1 MEWIRSRRP
10 SSGFLNFELL
20 QIFDMRSWLRAPGW
34 RAIRGVPGPV
44 PLPQR
49 SPAADPGRSG
59 ALVDVVV
66 LSAGVELF
74 AAIRDAI
81 GERNPVWRAR
91 SAEEAVELL
100 ITGRCGVLLIDLGS
114 VATRPDALVQQ
125 ILGQFPDV
133 VVCVAGRR
141 DDEPGLASLITEG
154 HVYRF
159 MHKPLSPR
167 RAGMFLQAAIR
178 HHCERRPDPRL
189 PSLVPDNVVALPSR
203 FEPLKWVFVAV
214 GVALFVM
221 LLSIFVDG
229 RPTDPPAMTTA
240 PPPQAPAPAPPAT
253 TAAQANPV
261 LSRARAAFDAGRYE
275 SPPGRNALDLYK
287 AVVLAQP
294 DSLEARTGLDRT
306 LDRILVSARMA
317 LDAGNTA
324 EAQRLVVR
332 VLEADPDRPAAITLS
347 QQLREK
353 SEPKIA
359 IAPTVPVPSAAP
371 ATQAAAA
378 IPAPTQ
384 PTRAPASQPVT
395 PPAAVAQVTNAVPKP
410 IVPAPSEPLPGP
422 VTQLAPIDAPAAAAT
437 ATVPP
442 APIVV
447 RPDPL
452 TARVV
457 NASSVAPRE
466 PRQRIYAR
474 KVEPLPI
481 AGYVKTREPE
491 PSMTPAAAT
500 DAASSVADEPVA
512 ATSVPVLPAESFEK
526 LVVTD
531 PVYPLEALRSR
542 TQGWVQLEFTI
553 TPSGTVRDIAVV
565 EGEPRGVFDRSA
577 TDALAKWRFK
587 PRYVNGQPTA
597 QRSMVVMRFDLEG

>member
-1 MEWIRSRRP
+1 
-10 SSGFLNFELL
+10 
-20 QIFDMRSWLRAPGW
+20 
-34 RAIRGVPGPV
+34 
-44 PLPQR
+44 
-49 SPAADPGRSG
+49 
-59 ALVDVVV
+59 VDVVV
-66 LSAGVELF
+66 LSADVELF
-74 AAIRDAI
+74 AAIRDAV

-229 RPTDPPAMTTA
+229 RPADAPVTTA
-240 PPPQAPAPAPPAT
+240 AAPPQAPTQARPAT
-253 TAAQANPV
+253 VAVQANPV

-294 DSLEARTGLDRT
+294 DSFEARTGLDRT
-306 LDRILVSARMA
+306 LDRILVNARAA
-317 LDAGNTA
+317 LDAGNA
-324 EAQRLVVR
+324 PEAQRLVGR
-332 VLEADPDRPAAITLS
+332 VLEADPDRPAAIALS
-347 QQLREK
+347 QQLREN
-353 SEPKIA
+353 SEPKTA
-359 IAPTVPVPSAAP
+359 I
-371 ATQAAAA
+371 AAAA
-378 IPAPTQ
+378 PVPVA
-384 PTRAPASQPVT
+384 APVT
-395 PPAAVAQVTNAVPKP
+395 PAATTVPAPAPLTRPPSTQVPPSLAAAQPTPATHLTNPVSKP
-410 IVPAPSEPLPGP
+410 VVPAPSRSLPGP
-422 VTQLAPIDAPAAAAT
+422 VTQLPPIDAPAATETAA
-437 ATVPP
+437 P

-466 PRQRIYAR
+466 PRPRIYAR
-474 KVEPLPI
+474 KVDSLPI
-481 AGYVKTREPE
+481 AGYVKSSEPQ
-491 PSMTPAAAT
+491 PGTNVAAAT
-500 DAASSVADEPVA
+500 DSAPPSSDAPVA
-512 ATSVPVLPAESFEK
+512 APSGPVLPADSFEK

-553 TPSGTVRDIAVV
+553 TPSGAVRDISVV

-577 TDALAKWRFK
+577 ADALARWRFK

-597 QRSMVVMRFDLEG
+597 QRSMVVMRFNLEG

>member
-1 MEWIRSRRP
+1 M
-10 SSGFLNFELL
+10 
-20 QIFDMRSWLRAPGW
+20 
-34 RAIRGVPGPV
+34 
-44 PLPQR
+44 
-49 SPAADPGRSG
+49 
-59 ALVDVVV
+59 
-66 LSAGVELF
+66 LSADGELF
-74 AAIRDAI
+74 AASRDAV

-141 DDEPGLASLITEG
+141 DDESGLASLITEG

-229 RPTDPPAMTTA
+229 RPADSPAMTTA
-240 PPPQAPAPAPPAT
+240 TPPQAPAQAPPAT
-253 TAAQANPV
+253 PPAQANPV

-306 LDRILVSARMA
+306 LDRILMNARMA
-317 LDAGNTA
+317 LEAGNIP

-332 VLEADPDRPAAITLS
+332 VLDADPDRPAAVTLS

-353 SEPKIA
+353 GEPKIA
-359 IAPTVPVPSAAP
+359 IATTVPEPVAAP
-371 ATQAAAA
+371 VNPATAA
-378 IPAPTQ
+378 
-384 PTRAPASQPVT
+384 SPVPE
-395 PPAAVAQVTNAVPKP
+395 PPARTPTPTPAAQPPPVAVATNAAPKP
-410 IVPAPSEPLPGP
+410 VVPAPSKPLPGP
-422 VTQLAPIDAPAAAAT
+422 VTQLPPVDAPAGKAT
-437 ATVPP
+437 ATVAP

-457 NASSVAPRE
+457 NAPSVEPRE

-491 PSMTPAAAT
+491 PGMTPAAAT
-500 DAASSVADEPVA
+500 DAASSVADAPVA
-512 ATSVPVLPAESFEK
+512 APSGPVLPAESFEK

-597 QRSMVVMRFDLEG
+597 QRSMVVMRFNLEG